1 MLLQQLVQMKTL
13 KEGQMKNAI
22 MDTVEDQCR
31 NADIPKGA
39 SYEQA
44 VAAIVKSIRNT
55 DSMASECSV
64 AELTDYVKDYFPK
77 DEYVAESADLAKKL
91 VRGEQSGPGIL
102 NKLDRWFASAMIPK
116 GKNRFLPPDQAMKQ
130 LKLAGF
136 SDEQAQRV
144 RDEAAKAGF
153 AALERMH
160 QKYPE
165 EIVKPKYSAPN
176 KYAFQVADLYLNVGE
191 EIRDEFAEL
200 FQKLFDIKMEK
211 IKNVLN
217 IVKEDEYQDP
227 SQQAV
232 PAAEPAPE
240 QTDDKPDP
248 DAPEEIGKA
257 GDYTVSLDK
266 KSETVTL
273 KKGEQSITSMP
284 LVIWS
289 QLKRQ

>member
-1 MLLQQLVQMKTL
+1 MLLQQLTQMKAL

-22 MDTVEDQCR
+22 MDTVEDHCR

-44 VAAIVKSIRNT
+44 VKAIVKSIQNT
-55 DSMASECSV
+55 DTIAAETPASE
-64 AELTDYVKDYFPK
+64 LTTYVKDYFPK

-91 VRGEQSGPGIL
+91 VRGEQSAPGL
-102 NKLDRWFASAMIPK
+102 MNKLDRWFASAMIPR
-116 GKNRFLPPDQAMKQ
+116 GKNRFLPAKVAMEQ
-130 LKLAGF
+130 LKKAGF

-144 RDEAAKAGF
+144 RDEAAKAGY

-160 QKYPE
+160 QKYPD
-165 EIVKPKYSAPN
+165 EIVKNKWSAPL
-176 KYAFQVADLYLNVGE
+176 ASSFQVAELYLNVGE

-217 IVKEDEYQDP
+217 IVKEDE
-227 SQQAV
+227 V
-232 PAAEPAPE
+232 PAKDDDSEDNEFPKVIAKADQYKVELDEDE
-240 QTDDKPDP
+240 QIHLLDG
-248 DAPEEIGKA
+248 EG
-257 GDYTVSLDK
+257 TVL
-266 KSETVTL
+266 V
-273 KKGEQSITSMP
+273 SMP
-284 LVIWS
+284 EVIWN